1 MIEYACR
8 DYYKQQVDEI
18 IECIRQSQGRD
29 TAWAK
34 KVIHAMQGEIGEGK
48 YVEHQARRSIRKD
61 QLRIERLIEAVS
73 LLFDNAIKPDPEIE
87 IEATTRLKGPPPE
100 DPDVDTIALL
110 NRALELLSEPRG
122 SAVRNISTR
131 ASKDMKE
138 YFYWHNGEVC
148 KEMFKAKSAKEF
160 QLRFATGKKTAQFLF
175 KRLKPMRNG

>member
-73 LLFDNAIKPDPEIE
+73 LLFDNAIKPDPDPGPTLEE
-87 IEATTRLKGPPPE
+87 KRLESPYGDE
-100 DPDVDTIALL
+100 DVETIALL
-110 NRALELLSEPRG
+110 NKALELLHEPKG
-122 SAVRNISTR
+122 STLRNLSTR

-138 YFYWHNGEVC
+138 YFYFHNSKVC
-148 KEMFKAKSAKEF
+148 QEIFEAKSAKEF
-160 QLRFATGKKTAQFLF
+160 QLRFVTGKKTAQFLF
-175 KRLKPMRNG
+175 KRLEPMLNG

>member
-8 DYYKQQVDEI
+8 DYYRQQVDEI
-18 IECIRQSQGRD
+18 FECIRQSQGRD

-34 KVIHAMQGEIGEGK
+34 KVIYAMQGETGEGK
-48 YVEHQARRSIRKD
+48 HIEHQARRSIKKD

-100 DPDVDTIALL
+100 DPDVETIALL
-110 NRALELLSEPRG
+110 NKALELLSEPRG
-122 SAVRNISTR
+122 SLLRNLSTR
-131 ASKDMKE
+131 ASKDLKE

-148 KEMFKAKSAKEF
+148 QEMFAAKSWKEL
-160 QLRFATGKKTAQFLF
+160 QSRFVTGKKTAQFLF

>member
-73 LLFDNAIKPDPEIE
+73 LLFDNAIKPDPNPGPTLEE
-87 IEATTRLKGPPPE
+87 KRLEGPYGDE
-100 DPDVDTIALL
+100 DADTIALL
-110 NRALELLSEPRG
+110 NKALKLLSEPRG
-122 SAVRNISTR
+122 SAVRNLSTR

-138 YFYWHNGEVC
+138 YFYYHNGEVC

-175 KRLKPMRNG
+175 KRLKPMLNG